1 MDMVNS
7 IGKTE
12 KDMQVTIM
20 IYYNQDIMLMTE
32 KKDLEFII
40 GRIYIKLIWAFGKME
55 SNTVQ
60 ENILI
65 QRNKINKLNLDYGK
79 KAKELNGLIQKR
91 RL

>member
-40 GRIYIKLIWAFGKME
+40 GQTLIIEPIQDFGKMVNKTEQE
-55 SNTVQ
+55 S
-60 ENILI
+60 ILI
-65 QRNKINKLNLDYGK
+65 KAIPDLDFGQV
-79 KAKELNGLIQKR
+79 AKEQNGFQLIRKHQKI
-91 RL
+91 